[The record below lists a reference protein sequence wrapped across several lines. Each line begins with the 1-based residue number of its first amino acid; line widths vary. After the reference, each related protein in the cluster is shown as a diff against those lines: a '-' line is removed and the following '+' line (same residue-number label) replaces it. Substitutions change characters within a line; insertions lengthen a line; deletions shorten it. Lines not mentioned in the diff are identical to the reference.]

1 MSEVKL
7 VPLGNINSAIV
18 DYLAMTMPDNL
29 GTRFEILNAKIN
41 LSDVYD
47 RKRQQYNST
56 KILLKLME
64 LNTHADCKVLGI
76 TDVDLFIPIFTFV
89 FGEAQLGGRV
99 ALVSTYRL
107 RQQFYGLPEDRS
119 LFYTRCEKETAH
131 ELGHTFGLRH
141 CSSYECV
148 MYFSN
153 SIEQVDIK
161 LGTFCPSCQSLF
173 CNLDGKIRF
182 ND

>member
-7 VPLGNINSAIV
+7 VPLGNIDSTV
-18 DYLAMTMPDNL
+18 MDYLAMTMPGNL
-29 GTRFEILNAKIN
+29 GMRFDILNAKIN

-47 RKRQQYNST
+47 QKRQQYNST
-56 KILLKLME
+56 KILLKLLE
-64 LNTHADCKVLGI
+64 FNVNADCKILGV

-99 ALVSTYRL
+99 ALVSTHRL
-107 RQQFYGLPEDRS
+107 RQQFYGLPEDKT

-131 ELGHTFGLRH
+131 ELGHTYGLKH
-141 CSSYECV
+141 CNSYDCV

-161 LGTFCPSCQSLF
+161 SGNFCPSCRSLLL
-173 CNLDGKIRF
+173 NSD
-182 ND
+182 